1 MQIGLISYYFP
12 PENYAPAARVGPFV
26 EAWAE
31 AGDTVEVFTHRCMQG
46 DAEPYAEA
54 DRVHVH
60 RTPFGKADN
69 TQSLPVRFCFELLFC
84 VLVVGAV
91 VRSRVDVLV
100 GTSPPFLVAATTM
113 LVGRLTGTPYVI
125 DVRDLFPE
133 QLFAYDV
140 VQRDSAFGRGLEWLE
155 AKIYEHALLVVGVTD
170 GLCAHIRERTDRDV
184 VLIRNGI
191 DSRQFSR
198 EEPVSSGEDLTV
210 LFHGSLARS
219 QNVVL
224 LLAYARHLKK
234 QPTEDITLRVLGDGP
249 KADRLIEGIRAHG
262 LEKIVEYDG
271 PVEFGDIPAHLNR
284 ADIGF
289 SPRVNGLVNE
299 TAFPVKIY
307 ECLACGLPVVVT
319 PKSEAGRYVEEH
331 EVGVQHA
338 NDDVEGIHQSIATLK
353 ENRELYRE
361 YSDRA
366 VQVARTFDRHELG
379 RELREAIRSRL

>member
-31 AGDTVEVFTHRCMQG
+31 AGDTVEVFTHRRMQG

-69 TQSLPVRFCFELLFC
+69 TRSLPVRFCFELLFC
-84 VLVVGAV
+84 LLVVGAV
-91 VRSRVDVLV
+91 VRRRVDVLV

-113 LVGRLTGTPYVI
+113 LVGWLTGTPYVI

-155 AKIYEHALLVVGVTD
+155 AKIYDHALLVVGVTD

-191 DSRQFSR
+191 DSLQFTR
-198 EEPVSSGEDLTV
+198 EGPAAPGGPLTV

-219 QNVVL
+219 QNVSL
-224 LLAYARHLKK
+224 LLEYAQHLK
-234 QPTEDITLRVLGDGP
+234 QQGEDTVLRVCGDGP
-249 KADRLIEGIRAHG
+249 KADRLVSGIREHG
-262 LEKIVEYDG
+262 LEEVVEYYGHVDF
-271 PVEFGDIPAHLNR
+271 EDIPAHLHQ
-284 ADIGF
+284 ADVGF
-289 SPRVNGLVNE
+289 SPRVDGLVNE

-338 NDDVEGIHQSIATLK
+338 NEDVEGIHQSIVTLK
-353 ENRELYRE
+353 EDRELYRE

-366 VQVARTFDRHELG
+366 VRVARTFDRHELG